1 MFLEPYRLEENPFA
15 GDRLRPVF
23 RSQSYDYAAGKIAQ
37 ILANQLQSLFL
48 SGPTGIGKSLL
59 LEKEVRATE
68 GVAICRLQAGVDDSE
83 QVLARLLLDLGP
95 GPVSGTAQELRN
107 ILHVFLRHQ
116 AARGRRALI
125 VVDGVE
131 RDALDVVREIEALLQ
146 LRLRGVPAIQL
157 IMTTSNEELVTQF
170 RNRNEPGSGPKS
182 HHQRLIGF
190 TLQETEDYL
199 RTTLQ
204 GAGCQWFD
212 ELIPEELILEIQAF
226 TQGVVGDIN
235 ALCRESLNQLSR
247 NNQGSIRQQGL
258 DVGMLK
264 EAARK
269 LRFRYDVS
277 AWKVQHEE
285 VLLPEAV
292 KQSRREALRIDA
304 AKLAVSSA
312 GRVIAEVALNR
323 PRMVLGRDKSCDIS
337 LDSSYVSR
345 YQNLFMATPE
355 GWMLIDLNSTNGCFV
370 NGRRVH
376 EHKLRDG
383 DLITLG
389 QHHIRF
395 SGQTAIPSVEEQPTD
410 ATLTTPTRALPS

>member
-1 MFLEPYRLEENPFA
+1 LFLEPYRLEQNPFSA
-15 GDRLRPVF
+15 DRLRPVF
-23 RSQSYDYAAGKIAQ
+23 RSLSYELAAGKIAQ
-37 ILANQLQSLFL
+37 LLSGHLQSLFL
-48 SGPTGIGKSLL
+48 SGPTGIGKTLL
-59 LEKEVRATE
+59 LDKEVRPTE
-68 GVAICRLQAGVDDSE
+68 GVAICRLQAGVDDS
-83 QVLARLLLDLGP
+83 QHVLARLLLDLGP
-95 GPVSGTAQELRN
+95 GPVSGTTQELRN

-131 RDALDVVREIEALLQ
+131 RDALDVVREIESLLQ
-146 LRLRGVPAIQL
+146 LRLRGLSAVQL

-170 RNRNEPGSGPKS
+170 RNRNEPGAVPRS

-199 RTTLQ
+199 ITTLQ

-212 ELIPEELILEIQAF
+212 ELIPQELILEIQAF
-226 TQGVVGDIN
+226 TQGIVGDLN
-235 ALCRESLNQLSR
+235 ALCHEALNLLSR
-247 NNQGSIRQQGL
+247 HSRGSIRQQSL

-269 LRFRYDVS
+269 LRLRYDAS

-285 VLLPEAV
+285 VLLPSAV
-292 KQSRREALRIDA
+292 KQSRREALRIEA

-312 GRVIAEVALNR
+312 GRIIAEVALNR
-323 PRMVLGRDKSCDIS
+323 PRMVLGRDRSCDIS

-395 SGQTAIPSVEEQPTD
+395 SGQSNTASTDASPTD
-410 ATLTTPTRALPS
+410 ATLTTPTRALT

>member
-23 RSQSYDYAAGKIAQ
+23 RSQSYEYAAGKVAQ
-37 ILANQLQSLFL
+37 LLLGQLQFLFL
-48 SGPTGIGKSLL
+48 SGPRGVGKTLL
-59 LEKEVRATE
+59 LDKEVSSSDT
-68 GVAICRLQAGVDDSE
+68 VAVCRLQAGADDS
-83 QVLARLLLDLGP
+83 QHVLARLLLDVGP
-95 GPVSGTAQELRN
+95 GPVSGNTQELRN

-116 AARGRRALI
+116 AARGRRALV

-131 RDALDVVREIEALLQ
+131 RDALDVVREIEGLLQ

-157 IMTTSNEELVTQF
+157 LMTTSNEELVTQF
-170 RNRNEPGSGPKS
+170 RNRNEPGSVLKA
-182 HHQRLIGF
+182 HHQRIIGF

-199 RTTLQ
+199 RRTLQ
-204 GAGCQWFD
+204 GAGCPWFD
-212 ELIPEELILEIQAF
+212 ELMPQELILEVQAF
-226 TQGVVGDIN
+226 TQGVVGDIDS
-235 ALCRESLNQLSR
+235 LCREALNQLAR
-247 NNQGSIRQQGL
+247 HAVGSIRQKSL

-277 AWKVQHEE
+277 AWKIHHEE
-285 VLLPEAV
+285 VLLPSAV

-304 AKLAVSSA
+304 ARLAVSSA
-312 GRVIAEVALNR
+312 GRVIAEVELNR
-323 PRMVLGRDKSCDIS
+323 PRMVLGRDRSCDIS

-395 SGQTAIPSVEEQPTD
+395 SGHSAGQLAEESGAD
-410 ATLTTPTRALPS
+410 ATLTTPTRALT

>member
-1 MFLEPYRLEENPFA
+1 LFLEPYRLEENPFA
-15 GDRLRPVF
+15 TDRMRPAY
-23 RSQSYDYAAGKIAQ
+23 RSQSYEFAAAKIAQ
-37 ILANQLQSLFL
+37 LLGGQLQCLFL
-48 SGPTGIGKSLL
+48 SGPAGIGKTLL
-59 LEKEVRATE
+59 LDKELNPTD
-68 GVAICRLQAGVDDSE
+68 GLAICRLRTGADDS
-83 QVLARLLLDLGP
+83 QHVLAQLLLDVGP
-95 GPVSGTAQELRN
+95 GPVSGTTQELRN

-116 AARGRRALI
+116 AARGRRSLI

-131 RDALDVVREIEALLQ
+131 RDALDVVREIEALMQ
-146 LRLRGVPAIQL
+146 LRLRGISAVQL
-157 IMTTSNEELVTQF
+157 LMTTRNEELVTQF
-170 RNRNEPGSGPKS
+170 RNRNEPGHNFKS

-190 TLQETEDYL
+190 TLEETEDYL

-212 ELIPEELILEIQAF
+212 ELIPQELILEIQAF
-226 TQGVVGDIN
+226 TQGVVGDID
-235 ALCRESLNQLSR
+235 ALCREALTLLSR
-247 NNQGSIRQQGL
+247 HAAGSIRQQGL

-264 EAARK
+264 ETARR
-269 LRFRYDVS
+269 LRLRYDVA
-277 AWKVQHEE
+277 AWKIQHEE
-285 VLLPEAV
+285 VLLPSAI
-292 KQSRREALRIDA
+292 KQSRRDALRIET

-312 GRVIAEVALNR
+312 GRVIAEVTLNR
-323 PRMVLGRDKSCDIS
+323 PRMVLGRDRSCDIS

-383 DLITLG
+383 DLISLG

-395 SGQTAIPSVEEQPTD
+395 SGHSAIAATEAPAD
-410 ATLTTPTRALPS
+410 LTLTTPTRALP